1 MRDFSLFDVVLL
13 LQAARWTL
21 LLSVMAFIGGGLLGA
36 GVTALRVSRSPLL
49 RRAANTYIVLL
60 QGTPLLM
67 QIFLLYFGLALAG
80 LDIPAVV
87 SAGLAFTLYASA
99 FLAEIW
105 RGAIEAIPRPQ
116 WEGAVS
122 LGMTRWEQMRW
133 VIVPQAL
140 RLALPPTVGFLV
152 QIVKNTSLAA
162 IIGFTDLARAG
173 QLINN
178 VTFMPFPVFGT
189 VAAIYFA
196 ICFPLSLASRTLERR
211 LHAGRQRPA
220 RV

>member
-1 MRDFSLFDVVLL
+1 MRDFSLLDVGLL
-13 LQAARWTL
+13 AQAARWTV
-21 LLSVMAFIGGGLLGA
+21 LLSAIAFLGGGLLG
-36 GVTALRVSRSPLL
+36 GIVTWLRVSPHTPL
-49 RRAANTYIVLL
+49 RRFAQGYILLL

-67 QIFLLYFGLALAG
+67 QIFLVYFGLGLAG
-80 LDIPAVV
+80 LDIPAVT
-87 SAGLAFTLYASA
+87 SAAIAFTTYASA

-105 RGAIEAIPRPQ
+105 RGSIEAIPRPQ
-116 WEGAVS
+116 WEGSAS
-122 LGMTRWEQMRW
+122 LGLSRFEQMRW

-140 RLALPPTVGFLV
+140 RLALPPTVGFMV

-178 VTFMPFPVFGT
+178 VTFQPFPVFGT
-189 VAAIYFA
+189 VAAIYFVL
-196 ICFPLSLASRTLERR
+196 CFPLSLASGVLERR
-211 LHAGRQRPA
+211 FHAGRQRPA

>member
-1 MRDFSLFDVVLL
+1 MRDFSLVDVGLL
-13 LQAARWTL
+13 LQAARWTV
-21 LLSVMAFIGGGLLGA
+21 LLSVIAFVGGGLLGA
-36 GVTALRVSRSPLL
+36 VVTWLGVSRSPVL
-49 RRAANTYIVLL
+49 RRIAQGYILLL

-67 QIFLLYFGLALAG
+67 QIFLVYFGLGLAG
-80 LDIPAVV
+80 VDLPAVV
-87 SAGLAFTLYASA
+87 AAAIAFTAYASA

-105 RGAIEAIPRPQ
+105 RGAIEAIPKPQ
-116 WEGAVS
+116 WEGSAS
-122 LGMTRWEQMRW
+122 LGLTRFEQMRY

-140 RLALPPTVGFLV
+140 RMALPPTVGFLV

-178 VTFMPFPVFGT
+178 VTIMPFPVFGT
-189 VAAIYFA
+189 VAAIYFGL
-196 ICFPLSLASRTLERR
+196 CFPLSLASRWLERR
-211 LHAGRQRPA
+211 LHAGRPSTA

>member
-1 MRDFSLFDVVLL
+1 MRDFSFLDVIHLAE
-13 LQAARWTL
+13 AARWTV
-21 LLSVMAFIGGGLLGA
+21 LLSVIAFVGGGLLG
-36 GVTALRVSRSPLL
+36 GALTWMRVSRSAAL
-49 RRAANTYIVLL
+49 RRAAEGCILLL

-67 QIFLLYFGLALAG
+67 QIFLAYFGLALAG
-80 LDIPAVV
+80 FDIPAVAA
-87 SAGLAFTLYASA
+87 AGVAFTAYASA

-105 RGAIEAIPRPQ
+105 RGSIEAIPRPQ
-116 WEGAVS
+116 WEGSAS
-122 LGMTRWEQMRW
+122 LGLTRWEQMRH

-140 RLALPPTVGFLV
+140 RLALPPTVGFMV
-152 QIVKNTSLAA
+152 QIIKNTSLAS

-178 VTFMPFPVFGT
+178 VTFQPFPVFGT
-189 VAAIYFA
+189 VAALYFVL
-196 ICFPLSLASRTLERR
+196 CFPLSFASRALERR

>member
-1 MRDFSLFDVVLL
+1 MRDFSPFDVVLL
-13 LQAARWTL
+13 LQAARWTV
-21 LLSVMAFIGGGLLGA
+21 LLSTIAFVGGGLLGA
-36 GVTALRVSRSPLL
+36 VMTWMRISRSSALRHFARG
-49 RRAANTYIVLL
+49 YILLL

-67 QIFLLYFGLALAG
+67 QIFLAYFGLALAG
-80 LDIPAVV
+80 FDISAVV
-87 SAGLAFTLYASA
+87 AAGIAFTAYASA

-105 RGAIEAIPRPQ
+105 RGSIEAIPRPQ
-116 WEGAVS
+116 WEGSVS
-122 LGMTRWEQMRW
+122 LGMTRFEQMRY

-178 VTFMPFPVFGT
+178 VTLMPFPVFGT
-189 VAAIYFA
+189 VAAIYFVL
-196 ICFPLSLASRTLERR
+196 CFPLSLASRALERR

>member
-1 MRDFSLFDVVLL
+1 MRDFSFLDVIHLAE
-13 LQAARWTL
+13 AARWTV
-21 LLSVMAFIGGGLLGA
+21 LLSVIAFLGGGFLG
-36 GVTALRVSRSPLL
+36 GVLTWMRVSRNRVL
-49 RRAANTYIVLL
+49 RRAADGYILLL

-67 QIFLLYFGLALAG
+67 QIFLAYFGLALAG
-80 LDIPAVV
+80 FDIPAIAA
-87 SAGLAFTLYASA
+87 AGIAFTAYSSA

-105 RGAIEAIPRPQ
+105 RGSIEAIPRPQ
-116 WEGAVS
+116 WEGSVS
-122 LGMTRWEQMRW
+122 LGMTRWEQMRH

-140 RLALPPTVGFLV
+140 RLALPPTVGFMV

-178 VTFMPFPVFGT
+178 VTFQPFPVFGT
-189 VAAIYFA
+189 VAAMYFA
-196 ICFPLSLASRTLERR
+196 LCFPLSFASRALERR